1 MSRPHLCGECGL
13 PMSETTGKVPYPESG
28 LSNVELTNVPVW
40 RCTNRHQDVQIPAID
55 ELHLVLAKAIVAQP
69 WGIHGNEVRFLRK
82 FLGYSA
88 RAFSHAI
95 GMHHVTLSN
104 FETGRDPIQR
114 DVEYLIRLFF
124 AQALQ
129 EKYHTKF
136 PKPLLPVLEAL
147 EQGTSQGSLELERV
161 ENDPDR
167 LAEPTGYW
175 QETSRP

>member
-1 MSRPHLCGECGL
+1 MNKSHLCGACGL
-13 PMSETTGKVPYPESG
+13 PMTETTGKVPYPESG
-28 LSNVELTNVPVW
+28 LSNVELSNVPVW
-40 RCTNRHQDVQIPAID
+40 RCTNAHEDVQIPAID
-55 ELHLVLAKAIVAQP
+55 GLHLVLARAIVAQP
-69 WGIHGNEVRFLRK
+69 WGIRGNEVRFLRK

-104 FETGRDPIQR
+104 LETGRDPIQR
-114 DVEYLIRLFF
+114 DVESLIRLFV

-129 EKYHTKF
+129 EAYGTRF

-147 EQGTSQGSLELERV
+147 EQHTSQGNLELERV
-161 ENDPDR
+161 ESDADR

-175 QETSRP
+175 QETNRP